1 MEFWSIVQRVLMIVC
16 AVISGVFAFAIGL
29 GLLIALVC
37 WVFFLLEYPLEL
49 IFWMLEKMLP
59 PSLRKEERS
68 HRGEPEPPPPPPSI
82 TYYAPCINETHK
94 PIQEAIKECLRSTND
109 EQIHTR

>member
-1 MEFWSIVQRVLMIVC
+1 MELWSIVQGVLMIVC
-16 AVISGVFAFAIGL
+16 VVISGVFAFVIGL

-37 WVFFLLEYPLEL
+37 WVFFLLKYPLEL
-49 IFWMLEKMLP
+49 TFWMLEKMLP
-59 PSLRKEERS
+59 PRKEERP
-68 HRGEPEPPPPPPSI
+68 HRREPEPPPPPPSI
-82 TYYAPCINETHK
+82 TCYAPCINETQK